1 MGVHARAECVG
12 ALVVAASLGRRR
24 RRRPLGNSGT
34 AGPPLH
40 FTINEGPGTLTY
52 ADLPYE
58 IDRYRLEGTAAPGAA
73 AGELVVTGEP
83 QRERGSYPLATSV
96 SDYSR

>member
-12 ALVVAASLGRRR
+12 ALVVAVSLGAAAPRP
-24 RRRPLGNSGT
+24 RRPT
-34 AGPPLH
+34 ALQWPRP
-40 FTINEGPGTLTY
+40 
-52 ADLPYE
+52 
-58 IDRYRLEGTAAPGAA
+58 APGAA

>member
-12 ALVVAASLGRRR
+12 ALVVAASLGVVAVS
-24 RRRPLGNSGT
+24 LG
-34 AGPPLH
+34 A
-40 FTINEGPGTLTY
+40 
-52 ADLPYE
+52 
-58 IDRYRLEGTAAPGAA
+58 AAPAAGAA

>member
-12 ALVVAASLGRRR
+12 ALVVAGVARRSDS
-24 RRRPLGNSGT
+24 GNT
-34 AGPPLH
+34 AGPHLH
-40 FTINEGPGTLTY
+40 FTINEGPGALTY
-52 ADLPYE
+52 AGLPYE